1 MKTKGLLVGAV
12 GALAVGL
19 VAGLIWSQVPGR
31 SSASSGSLKSTA
43 TSAYVTATG
52 STQAEVFSTIIAA
65 QTHVPFTIVAPAAV
79 PAGFHLSA
87 ASYLAGH
94 GGSVQLDYSNGD
106 PSMPLMISEQ
116 PNDVFLPGL
125 VLTTAK
131 VGALSVQ
138 EATVQQPGGLQ
149 ETVLLFHSGQ
159 LSVLIQARNVPIATL
174 ESLAASIH

>member
-1 MKTKGLLVGAV
+1 
-12 GALAVGL
+12 
-19 VAGLIWSQVPGR
+19 
-31 SSASSGSLKSTA
+31 
-43 TSAYVTATG
+43 
-52 STQAEVFSTIIAA
+52 
-65 QTHVPFTIVAPAAV
+65 
-79 PAGFHLSA
+79 
-87 ASYLAGH
+87 
-94 GGSVQLDYSNGD
+94 
-106 PSMPLMISEQ
+106 MPLMISEQ